1 MVMSPGIEPGTC
13 SLGESRSIQLSYDTP
28 NLEYCK
34 YALFFKKCKC
44 KVEKKR
50 MKDQFFSY
58 LCKRLAL
65 GAVTLLVILFSSYLL
80 MRLAPGDPAKSNML
94 SSGDSG
100 KDGAGAAGMLSGE
113 KSEVGRNEIIEKKLN
128 LDKPAIVG
136 FALWMKDAL
145 RGDFGTSVA
154 VDKGRAVSE
163 LIMERLP
170 VTLRLNIL
178 AILLTYLLA
187 IPLGI
192 HSALHPDTKFDRGMT
207 FFLFFLYS
215 LPGLWTALMLQSI
228 FCKGGLIPI
237 FPLKGLAD
245 GVSTGLSTWEFML
258 RNASHYVLPVFCLS
272 YASFAGITRFTRAG
286 MLDVIRQD
294 YIRTARAKGVPE
306 RDVIY
311 VHALRN
317 ALIILITLF
326 AGILPSLVSGSI
338 LIEYIFNI
346 PGMGELSMTA
356 LSSRDIPLVMALFS
370 FGGFLTLTGIL
381 LADILYVLADPRIC
395 FSSRV

>member
-1 MVMSPGIEPGTC
+1 
-13 SLGESRSIQLSYDTP
+13 
-28 NLEYCK
+28 
-34 YALFFKKCKC
+34 
-44 KVEKKR
+44 
-50 MKDQFFSY
+50 MKDQFFFY
-58 LCKRLAL
+58 LCKRLTL
-65 GAVTLLVILFSSYLL
+65 GAVTFLVILFSSYLL

-94 SSGDSG
+94 SGGDAG

-113 KSEVGRNEIIEKKLN
+113 KNEVGRNTVIEKKLN
-128 LDKPAIVG
+128 LDKPVIVG

-145 RGDFGTSVA
+145 CGDFGTSVA
-154 VDKGRAVSE
+154 VDKGRPVSE
-163 LIMERLP
+163 LILERLP

-192 HSALHPDTKFDRGMT
+192 QSALHPDTKLDRSMT

-215 LPGLWTALMLQSI
+215 LPGLWTALMLQSLL
-228 FCKGGLIPI
+228 CKGGVFPI
-237 FPLKGLAD
+237 FPLKGLSD
-245 GVSTGLSTWEFML
+245 GISTGLSTWQFMF
-258 RNASHYVLPVFCLS
+258 RTASHYVLPVFCLS
-272 YASFAGITRFTRAG
+272 YASFAGITRFVRAG

-294 YIRTARAKGVPE
+294 YIRTAIAKGVPY

-311 VHALRN
+311 VHAFRN

-326 AGILPSLVSGSI
+326 AGILPSLISGSI

-370 FGGFLTLTGIL
+370 FGGLLTLLGIL
-381 LADILYVLADPRIC
+381 FADILYVLADPRIC

>member
-1 MVMSPGIEPGTC
+1 M
-13 SLGESRSIQLSYDTP
+13 
-28 NLEYCK
+28 
-34 YALFFKKCKC
+34 
-44 KVEKKR
+44 
-50 MKDQFFSY
+50 
-58 LCKRLAL
+58 AL
-65 GAVTLLVILFSSYLL
+65 GAFTLLLILFTSYTL
-80 MRLAPGDPAKSNML
+80 MRLAPGDPAKSTML
-94 SSGDSG
+94 SGGAAG
-100 KDGAGAAGMLSGE
+100 KDGAGSAGVLSGD
-113 KSEVGRNEIIEKKLN
+113 KSEVGRNLVLEKKLN
-128 LDKPAIVG
+128 MDKPLVVG
-136 FALWMKDAL
+136 FFLWLKAAAH
-145 RGDFGTSVA
+145 GDFGTSVA
-154 VDKGRAVSE
+154 VDKGRSVTT

-170 VTLRLNIL
+170 VTLRLNII

-192 HSALHPDTKFDRGMT
+192 QSALHPDTKLDRAMT

-215 LPGLWTALMLQSI
+215 LPGLWVALMLQSA
-228 FCKGGLIPI
+228 FCKGGLMPI
-237 FPLKGLAD
+237 FPLKGLAVGSPD
-245 GVSTGLSTWEFML
+245 GLSTWSVLL
-258 RNASHYVLPVFCLS
+258 RSASHYVLPVFCLS

-311 VHALRN
+311 VHAFRN

-381 LADILYVLADPRIC
+381 LADILYVIADPRIC
-395 FSSRV
+395 FSSRN